1 MCFFLNLAQNDDTIG
16 GVKTHSTIWVETVYV
31 ICRMEN
37 ENNQSESNYIDVGG
51 EIWQRREEAR
61 EKEQCRD
68 GVTRRN
74 RLQQRKPKGRIAG
87 GRTRIKDN
95 ERRRQEFFLIP
106 KEEET
111 KFVCVVNQFSCSM
124 SQCLLI
130 NVKIDVKC
138 FIVRCYAMYYF
149 FFYLFQYRCKQ
160 VTKTFFFFTLF
171 PFSISHRQNNRGNRV

>member
-1 MCFFLNLAQNDDTIG
+1 MAEKGRSPGKGAMPRRNDPAKQASAAVEGNLDAGGSQRDESPVEGQESRTMNEDARSSFFL
-16 GVKTHSTIWVETVYV
+16 
-31 ICRMEN
+31 
-37 ENNQSESNYIDVGG
+37 
-51 EIWQRREEAR
+51 
-61 EKEQCRD
+61 
-68 GVTRRN
+68 
-74 RLQQRKPKGRIAG
+74 
-87 GRTRIKDN
+87 
-95 ERRRQEFFLIP
+95 P

-149 FFYLFQYRCKQ
+149 SFYLFQYRCKQ

-171 PFSISHRQNNRGNRV
+171 PFSISHRQNHRGNRV